1 MSCITEEM
9 LKRLSPTDR
18 SYAKTVKRNQK
29 IYVLLLVFGALL
41 MVLSVL
47 IGKRMA
53 GEHIPDFVSGV
64 YAGLGAALLV
74 SAAVKLLHGRKLLR
88 DEETLQKER
97 RKNRDE
103 RREAIAQKS
112 MQYAGVTV
120 LLLALPAMLI
130 GSLFSIVVF
139 WCFWA
144 VIMILSALYVGFYA
158 YFNKKI

>member
-1 MSCITEEM
+1 
-9 LKRLSPTDR
+9 
-18 SYAKTVKRNQK
+18 
-29 IYVLLLVFGALL
+29 
-41 MVLSVL
+41 
-47 IGKRMA
+47 MA

-139 WCFWA
+139 
-144 VIMILSALYVGFYA
+144 LSL
-158 YFNKKI
+158 IHI